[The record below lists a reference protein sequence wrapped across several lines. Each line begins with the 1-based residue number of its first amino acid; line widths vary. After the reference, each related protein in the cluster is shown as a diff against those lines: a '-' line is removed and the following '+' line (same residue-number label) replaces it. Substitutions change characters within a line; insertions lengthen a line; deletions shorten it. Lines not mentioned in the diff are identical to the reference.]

1 MKLDLN
7 TFKCPECNSSGFE
20 KNDTKDQL
28 VCSNCVATYPIIDG
42 IPRLLKKQ
50 DQNYTSNFGKQWN
63 LHRKAQLDSH
73 TGLNIS
79 SSRIFET
86 TQWNKNLKGQKIL
99 EAGSG
104 AGRFTEVL
112 LKTGAD
118 VYSFDFSTAVEANFT
133 NNSKNENLFLFQGDI
148 FNIPFEEGT
157 FDKVFC
163 LGVIQHTPDPYKA
176 FQSLAKMVKPGG
188 ELVIDSYA
196 ASIGSLISWR
206 YFLRPITTRLPQ
218 DLLYKI
224 VERAVNLILPTAKF
238 LNSTLGNWGRK
249 LVPIVEYSHLKLPEN
264 VNKEWAVLDTYDWYS
279 PRYDI
284 PQTVPKVRSWF
295 NGEGF
300 KKIEVKRGLN
310 GIVAKGLK

>member
-1 MKLDLN
+1 
-7 TFKCPECNSSGFE
+7 
-20 KNDTKDQL
+20 
-28 VCSNCVATYPIIDG
+28 
-42 IPRLLKKQ
+42 
-50 DQNYTSNFGKQWN
+50 
-63 LHRKAQLDSH
+63 
-73 TGLNIS
+73 
-79 SSRIFET
+79 
-86 TQWNKNLKGQKIL
+86 
-99 EAGSG
+99 
-104 AGRFTEVL
+104 
-112 LKTGAD
+112 
-118 VYSFDFSTAVEANFT
+118 
-133 NNSKNENLFLFQGDI
+133 
-148 FNIPFEEGT
+148 
-157 FDKVFC
+157 
-163 LGVIQHTPDPYKA
+163 
-176 FQSLAKMVKPGG
+176 MVKPGG